1 MKTQFYFFI
10 VGFALIFL
18 LPTCKRFE
26 DGNNFS
32 IRTVKG
38 RLVKGSP
45 WVFEKL
51 EVDGVD
57 KSEEFRADSA
67 YFDVLIFNDI
77 SPRVNDEFSFE
88 ESSNHCYSTGKFELF
103 SKNKMRIYALENGC
117 GPGLT
122 YYDYGPI
129 FLDIWIEWEITRL
142 SMNELQMKTKFNGL
156 EYKLFLKSN
165 RE

>member
-10 VGFALIFL
+10 VGLTLIFI
-18 LPTCKRFE
+18 PSCKRFE

-51 EVDGVD
+51 EVDGID
-57 KSEEFRADSA
+57 KSDEFRADSS
-67 YFDVLIFNDI
+67 YFDLLRFNKV
-77 SPRVNDEFSFE
+77 SSRVSDEFSFATV
-88 ESSNHCYSTGKFELF
+88 SSICYSTGNFELF

-117 GPGLT
+117 VTGEF
-122 YYDYGPI
+122 DHFFYGPI
-129 FLDIWIEWEITRL
+129 FRDFWIEWEITRL

-156 EYKLFLKSN
+156 VYKLFLKSN